1 MSAPGEVPNVVD
13 QQVVRLFALVA
24 EAIAK
29 ATEALLG
36 DDVALARHVVDADDD
51 IDQLVADVEKLVWER
66 FAGLPSA
73 PEDWRYLVMVLL
85 ILPELER
92 SADLAEH
99 VAQRALTR
107 IGGEMSPVSR
117 GVVQRMAEAAIGM
130 WRTVADS
137 YADRQGVLD
146 AMVEDDEELDLLHDR
161 ITNEVIAESM
171 PVPVGAQVT
180 LIARFYERL
189 GDHAVNLARRI
200 SLLPTPSE

>member
-1 MSAPGEVPNVVD
+1 MSTPGLIPDEVD
-13 QQVVRLFALVA
+13 RQVIHLFALVA
-24 EAIAK
+24 EAIAR
-29 ATEALLG
+29 ATTALLG
-36 DDVALARHVVDADDD
+36 QDVALASGVVDGDEE
-51 IDQLVADVEKLVWER
+51 IDELVAQVEKLVWDR
-66 FAGLPSA
+66 FSGLPFA

-99 VAQRALTR
+99 VAQRAIAG

-117 GVVQRMAEAAIGM
+117 GVVQRMGEAAIDM

-137 YADRQGVLD
+137 YADRQGVLE
-146 AMVEDDEELDLLHDR
+146 AMVEDDEELDLLHQR
-161 ITNEVIAESM
+161 ITNEVNAESM

-200 SLLPTPSE
+200 SLLPARPA